1 MSVVEQVDGGR
12 KVTGWHVLAIF
23 VGAFGV
29 IIGVNIY
36 MAVQAVSTFPGLE
49 TKNSYVASQQ
59 FDDDLARQRALG
71 WRIEPQIL
79 GTQLSLMITDA
90 GGQPVEVAEIG
101 GILGRATHVL
111 DDQEPVF
118 NRSMTGAYVAEV
130 GALDYGKWEMRLTAV
145 AADGTGFRKLI
156 EIYVPQN

>member
-1 MSVVEQVDGGR
+1 MADR
-12 KVTGWHVLAIF
+12 TPDPWH
-23 VGAFGV
+23 
-29 IIGVNIY
+29 
-36 MAVQAVSTFPGLE
+36 T
-49 TKNSYVASQQ
+49 T
-59 FDDDLARQRALG
+59 
-71 WRIEPQIL
+71 
-79 GTQLSLMITDA
+79 
-90 GGQPVEVAEIG
+90 VEVAEIG